1 MSLTERSA
9 FDLRTL
15 EVDHK
20 IPQQNFFEAL
30 LRSDDLVIDITE
42 NRVDLAPTE
51 VEPEIEPDVEPEVEP
66 EVDDRSRDDRAAQTG
81 MHLRRVRL
89 RSVAKVGTL
98 FFVVAYL
105 TLVGSGVLLWNAAMR
120 LGLVADL
127 ENLVTTSLGLDAFEV
142 SGPQLF
148 DLLTIGAAVVCGL
161 GLFVTVLLAVVYNVA
176 GSLFG
181 GLAFETAPLRR
192 RPGLLRRGL
201 RRLRTAT
208 A

>member
-30 LRSDDLVIDITE
+30 LRSDDLVVDINE
-42 NRVDLAPTE
+42 SRVDFAPTE
-51 VEPEIEPDVEPEVEP
+51 VEPEVEPDIEP
-66 EVDDRSRDDRAAQTG
+66 EVDDRSRDDRDAQTG

-105 TLVGSGVLLWNAAMR
+105 TLVGSGVLLWNAAMQ

-142 SGPQLF
+142 SGAQLF